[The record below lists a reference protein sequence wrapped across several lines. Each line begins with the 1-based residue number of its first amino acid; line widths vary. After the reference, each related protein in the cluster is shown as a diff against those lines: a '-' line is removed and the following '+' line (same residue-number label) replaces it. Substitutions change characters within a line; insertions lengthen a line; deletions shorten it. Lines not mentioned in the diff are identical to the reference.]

1 MCGTLLFKGGSCASW
16 PVNFWGGE
24 FTPRAMH
31 PASLVPRRSFMSC
44 CLRRGVSRCEHR
56 SKGSRGPGPSQGQC
70 FMRKTERSRGA
81 RRWAGRSAARARGDE
96 AAVDGWP
103 LAQPPS
109 ENSQPRSSLETRP
122 PIISTF
128 QALLRGPL
136 HPHPTS
142 ISVRPGCSHYH
153 TSQSLSL
160 LSSNPSLASALKQ
173 SQTLTT

>member
-1 MCGTLLFKGGSCASW
+1 MCGTLLFKGGSCASR

-31 PASLVPRRSFMSC
+31 PASLVPCRSFVSC

-70 FMRKTERSRGA
+70 FMRKTERSRGV
-81 RRWAGRSAARARGDE
+81 RRWAGRSVARARGEE
-96 AAVDGWP
+96 AAGGRVSIGAAAFREQSVP
-103 LAQPPS
+103 LQLGDT
-109 ENSQPRSSLETRP
+109 SS

-136 HPHPTS
+136 RPHPTS
-142 ISVRPGCSHYH
+142 ISESVSYCF
-153 TSQSLSL
+153 
-160 LSSNPSLASALKQ
+160 
-173 SQTLTT
+173 